1 MNLARIDPFR
11 ELENLSSRL
20 NRIIGQPLSAQFGD
34 EAPAFGDWAPAMD
47 IEETDSEYLV
57 RADLPSIKKE
67 EVKIGISDGILTI
80 EGERKREKEERG
92 KKFHRVERSYGK
104 FIRRLAIPTDV
115 DPQKVT
121 AKFADGELQVH
132 LPKSASAKPRSIDV
146 NVT

>member
-1 MNLARIDPFR
+1 MNLTRIDPFR
-11 ELENLSSRL
+11 ELESLSSRL

-34 EAPAFGDWAPAMD
+34 DSPAFGDWAPAMD
-47 IEETDSEYLV
+47 VEETDAEYLV

-104 FIRRLAIPTDV
+104 FIRRLALPTDV

-132 LPKSASAKPRSIDV
+132 LPKSAASKPRSIDV